1 MLTYGKVAPLPI
13 SDEADILDSVLNT
26 IRDVTGV
33 RAVLPDQDF
42 YDAGVTSVQ
51 ALPLLLELEDRFQ
64 VSIPDDRFVAARS
77 ARRLSEVLLDI
88 SKRERA

>member
-1 MLTYGKVAPLPI
+1 M
-13 SDEADILDSVLNT
+13 SDHLDSLDAVLNA

-33 RAVLPDQDF
+33 NLVQPDQDF

-64 VSIPDDRFVAARS
+64 VTIPDDQFVAARS
-77 ARRLSEVLLDI
+77 ARSLSEMI
-88 SKRERA
+88 QNIAKSECA

>member
-1 MLTYGKVAPLPI
+1 M
-13 SDEADILDSVLNT
+13 SDHLDRLDAVLNA

-33 RAVLPDQDF
+33 NLEQPDQDF

-64 VSIPDDRFVAARS
+64 VTIPDDRFVAARS
-77 ARRLSEVLLDI
+77 ARRLFEMIQDI
-88 SKRERA
+88 GKRECA

>member
-1 MLTYGKVAPLPI
+1 M
-13 SDEADILDSVLNT
+13 SDHLDSLDAVLNA

-33 RAVLPDQDF
+33 TLAQPDQDF

-64 VSIPDDRFVAARS
+64 VTIPDDQFVAARS
-77 ARRLSEVLLDI
+77 ARRLSEMIQDI
-88 SKRERA
+88 SKSECA

>member
-1 MLTYGKVAPLPI
+1 MP
-13 SDEADILDSVLNT
+13 DHLDSLDAVLNA

-33 RAVLPDQDF
+33 NLVQPDQDF

-64 VSIPDDRFVAARS
+64 VTIPDDQFVAARS
-77 ARRLSEVLLDI
+77 ARRLSEMIQDI
-88 SKRERA
+88 SKRECA

>member
-1 MLTYGKVAPLPI
+1 MSEHPA
-13 SDEADILDSVLNT
+13 SLDAVLNA

-33 RAVLPDQDF
+33 NIVQPDQDF

-64 VSIPDDRFVAARS
+64 VTIPDDQFVAARS
-77 ARRLSEVLLDI
+77 ARRLCEMIQDL
-88 SKRERA
+88 SKRECA

>member
-1 MLTYGKVAPLPI
+1 M
-13 SDEADILDSVLNT
+13 SDHLDSLDAVLNA

-33 RAVLPDQDF
+33 NLEQPDQDF

-64 VSIPDDRFVAARS
+64 VTIPDDQFVAARS
-77 ARRLSEVLLDI
+77 ARRLSEMIQDI
-88 SKRERA
+88 SKRECA

>member
-1 MLTYGKVAPLPI
+1 M
-13 SDEADILDSVLNT
+13 SDHLDSLDAVLNT

-33 RAVLPDQDF
+33 NQVLPDQDF

-77 ARRLSEVLLDI
+77 ARRLSEMIQDL
-88 SKRERA
+88 SKRECA

>member
-1 MLTYGKVAPLPI
+1 M
-13 SDEADILDSVLNT
+13 SDHLDSLDAVLNA

-33 RAVLPDQDF
+33 TLAQADQDF

-64 VSIPDDRFVAARS
+64 VTIPDDQFVAARS
-77 ARRLSEVLLDI
+77 ARRLSEMIRDI
-88 SKRERA
+88 SKRECA